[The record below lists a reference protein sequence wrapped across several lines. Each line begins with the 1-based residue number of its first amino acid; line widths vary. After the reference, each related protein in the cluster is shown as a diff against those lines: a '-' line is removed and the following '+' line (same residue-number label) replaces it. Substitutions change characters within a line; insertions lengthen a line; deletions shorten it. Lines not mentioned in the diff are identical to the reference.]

1 MSKPN
6 QSTPTANLFQPLLF
20 LSGTFFMN
28 LKTTIGL
35 DVGRSA
41 VKVVANAGGVYF
53 RDLIPSIVSPAI
65 DLADETTA
73 ARAALDTVEVA
84 GRKYFTGDTA
94 RLQGGASM
102 TVGLSHDWINSTEY
116 LVLVK
121 AALKRLADRGVP
133 GLDEPFI
140 VLGTPAKLYGAQ
152 KERLIARTSEVVGA
166 EMKVL
171 PQPMGA
177 FCSFFQDQRGV
188 PIKENQF
195 DGSRL
200 RSWAVVEVGHYTTDF
215 LLMREGQ
222 YIERVADSCE
232 GINYA
237 AEHLVRLL
245 AKENVQVTLLQAEEA
260 LRTKKVFHFG
270 ARDVSEQVSKAV
282 DFVVQKILAKANSL
296 LSNEVSTLDGVLLA
310 GGGAEIISDALRQKW
325 PHTVLLDNP
334 RMAVADG
341 FCRFGMGEQLRRH
354 MRAAKAAA

>member
-1 MSKPN
+1 
-6 QSTPTANLFQPLLF
+6 
-20 LSGTFFMN
+20 MN
-28 LKTTIGL
+28 FKTTIGL

-65 DLADETTA
+65 DLADEATA
-73 ARAALDTVEVA
+73 ARAELDTVEVG
-84 GRKYFTGDTA
+84 GRKFFTGDTA

-102 TVGLSHDWINSTEY
+102 TVGLSDDWTNSVEY

-121 AALKRLADRGVP
+121 SALKRLAARGVT
-133 GLDEPFI
+133 GLDDPYI
-140 VLGTPAKLYGAQ
+140 VLGTPAKLFGAE
-152 KERLIARTSEVVGA
+152 KERLVARTQQVVAA
-166 EMKVL
+166 EMKVI

-177 FCSFFQDQRGV
+177 YCSFFQDQRGV
-188 PIKENQF
+188 PIKERQL
-195 DGSRL
+195 DGARR
-200 RSWAVVEVGHYTTDF
+200 RSWAVVEVGHFTTDF
-215 LLMREGQ
+215 LLMLEGQ

-232 GINYA
+232 GINHA

-245 AKENVQVTLLQAEEA
+245 SKESIPVTLLQAEEA

-270 ARDVSEQVSKAV
+270 QRDVAAQVEKAV
-282 DFVVQKILAKANSL
+282 DFVVEKIMNKAAAL
-296 LSNEVSTLDGVLLA
+296 LSKDVAKLDGVLLA
-310 GGGAEIISDALRQKW
+310 GGGAEIIAAALTAKW

-354 MRAAKAAA
+354 MRAAKATV

>member
-1 MSKPN
+1 
-6 QSTPTANLFQPLLF
+6 
-20 LSGTFFMN
+20 MN
-28 LKTTIGL
+28 FKTTIGL

-65 DLADETTA
+65 ELADESTA
-73 ARAALDTVEVA
+73 AKAELDTVEVG

-102 TVGLSHDWINSTEY
+102 TVGLSDDWTNSTEY

-121 AALKRLADRGVP
+121 AALKRLDARGVA
-133 GLDEPFI
+133 GLDQPFI
-140 VLGTPAKLYGAQ
+140 VLGTPAKLYGAE
-152 KERLIARTSEVVGA
+152 KERLIARTQEVVAA

-177 FCSFFQDQRGV
+177 YCSFFQDQRGV
-188 PIKENQF
+188 PIKDRQF
-195 DGSRL
+195 DGSRV
-200 RSWAVVEVGHYTTDF
+200 RSWAVVEVGHFTTDF
-215 LLMREGQ
+215 LLMKEGQ

-245 AKENVQVTLLQAEEA
+245 AKESIPVTLLQAEEA

-270 ARDVSEQVSKAV
+270 QRDVSVPVAKAV
-282 DFVVQKILAKANSL
+282 DFVVQKILAKAAAL
-296 LSNEVSTLDGVLLA
+296 LSKDVATLDGVLLA
-310 GGGAEIISDALRQKW
+310 GGGGEIIADALKEKW
-325 PHTVLLDNP
+325 PHTVLLENP

-354 MRAAKAAA
+354 LRAAKAAA

>member
-1 MSKPN
+1 
-6 QSTPTANLFQPLLF
+6 
-20 LSGTFFMN
+20 MN
-28 LKTTIGL
+28 FKTTIGL

-41 VKVVANAGGVYF
+41 VKLVANANGVYF
-53 RDLIPSIVSPAI
+53 RELIPSIVSPAI
-65 DLADETTA
+65 ELADEVTA
-73 ARAALDTVEVA
+73 AKAELDTVEVG

-116 LVLVK
+116 LVLVR
-121 AALKRLADRGVP
+121 AALKRLEARGVP
-133 GLDEPFI
+133 GLDTPFI
-140 VLGTPAKLYGAQ
+140 ILGTPAKLYGAQ
-152 KERLIARTSEVVGA
+152 KERLIARTQEVVSA

-177 FCSFFQDQRGV
+177 FCSFYQDQRGL
-188 PIKENQF
+188 PIKERKV
-195 DGSRL
+195 DGTRL

-237 AEHLVRLL
+237 AEHLVRIL
-245 AKENVQVTLLQAEEA
+245 AKESITVTLLQAEEA
-260 LRTKKVFHFG
+260 LRTKKIFHFG
-270 ARDVSEQVSKAV
+270 ARDVSDQVEKAI
-282 DFVVQKILAKANSL
+282 DHVVQKILAKANSL

-310 GGGAEIISDALRQKW
+310 GGGAEILSDALSKKW
-325 PHTVLLDNP
+325 PHTVLLENP

-341 FCRFGMGEQLRRH
+341 FCRYGMGEQLRRQ
-354 MRAAKAAA
+354 MSASKAPA